1 MLTVRENDFRLKKSR
16 KFVARSPGKID
27 FGEKNNQSDRC
38 LSSTA
43 GCTGQAPPPQSHRI
57 WERGGGGGRTRAWPS
72 SSQPPLSSPAA
83 ASTAPR
89 VSDLREGEGVV
100 AAGEGKEGGA
110 GERELGQGG
119 GSAAGWSRHCHIRLW
134 TPPWR
139 SHRCS
144 SHVKLLPSP
153 PGSAE
158 LLSFPLPEPSQLDTP
173 PQTSW
178 EGAWCL
184 ERRRR
189 WLGLERR

>member
-1 MLTVRENDFRLKKSR
+1 MIFDWKKVVNLLPDR
-16 KFVARSPGKID
+16 QEKLILEK
-27 FGEKNNQSDRC
+27 KNNQLDRC

-43 GCTGQAPPPQSHRI
+43 GCIGQAPPPQSRRI

-72 SSQPPLSSPAA
+72 SSQLPLSSPAA

-100 AAGEGKEGGA
+100 AAGEGEEGGA

-173 PQTSW
+173 PPPKPV
-178 EGAWCL
+178 GR
-184 ERRRR
+184 ERGVWRGGGGGWVWR
-189 WLGLERR
+189 GGS